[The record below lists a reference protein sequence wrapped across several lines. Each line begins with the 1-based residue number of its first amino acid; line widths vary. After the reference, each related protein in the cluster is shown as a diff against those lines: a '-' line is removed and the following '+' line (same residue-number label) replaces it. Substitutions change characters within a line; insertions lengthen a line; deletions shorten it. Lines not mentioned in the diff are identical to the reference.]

1 MFMNKIGGDGEGL
14 TYSRNAGA
22 LTPEQLARKY
32 MPIVRKI
39 AWHVHG
45 RVSSAIEIEDLLQI
59 GMLALV
65 EAANGYEDRGF
76 GFPTYAQMRVRGAMI
91 DHLRRHATLCRS
103 GMARRKQINAVRS
116 RLEQRLGRVPT
127 EAEMSAEMG
136 LSPADYR
143 ELADSAEM
151 VQNQSMDEVYSD
163 QSMWFADLED
173 RADEVLEKES
183 LKAAL
188 AQCITK
194 LPEREGMVLQLYF
207 VEEMNLEEIGAT
219 LDIGAARVCQIKK
232 AALDKLRVLLK
243 EWAE

>member
-1 MFMNKIGGDGEGL
+1 MFMKNIESGAETL
-14 TYSRNAGA
+14 TYGRKAGA

-32 MPIVRKI
+32 MPLVRKI

-45 RVSSAIEIEDLLQI
+45 RVSSAIEVEDLLQI
-59 GMLALV
+59 GMVALV
-65 EAANGYEDRGF
+65 ECANGYEDRGY
-76 GFPTYAQMRVRGAMI
+76 GFATYAQMRIRGAMI

-103 GMARRKQINAVRS
+103 AMSRRKQLAAARS
-116 RLEQRLGRVPT
+116 RLEQRFGRLPS

-136 LSPADYR
+136 MSAAEYR
-143 ELADSAEM
+143 EFADSSEM
-151 VQNQSMDEVYSD
+151 VQQTSIDEVYSD
-163 QSMWFADLED
+163 QSMWFADVEE

-183 LKAAL
+183 LKLAL
-188 AQCITK
+188 AKCITR
-194 LPEREGMVLQLYF
+194 LPEREAMVLQLYF

-232 AALDKLRVLLK
+232 SALDKLRVLLK